1 MDHDT
6 NYNETADSPVP
17 RKSLE
22 ITYSTTILFYPEVL
36 EVLLYLIHTIN
47 LWGRYYYISIPSMK
61 TNEAK
66 SMIFPS
72 LHQSVSESSNL
83 LLPESKSK
91 DSIKEELRVERE
103 KRTCPTLRFE
113 PKSQAS
119 SPFEAMN
126 SAHLSMCQQDVRPS
140 VQKSWRTMAFS
151 RVSTGY

>member
-1 MDHDT
+1 
-6 NYNETADSPVP
+6 
-17 RKSLE
+17 
-22 ITYSTTILFYPEVL
+22 
-36 EVLLYLIHTIN
+36 
-47 LWGRYYYISIPSMK
+47 MK

-113 PKSQAS
+113 LSESQSDVLLGYIRQNSFLPK
-119 SPFEAMN
+119 FKN
-126 SAHLSMCQQDVRPS
+126 
-140 VQKSWRTMAFS
+140 
-151 RVSTGY
+151 